1 MAFMLLFIDRKGA
14 PGGAQTQ
21 TAALSR
27 YAGELARE
35 GKLLRAGRL
44 GPEADG
50 ARVVVQDGKVHVT
63 EGPFADSH
71 EAIGG
76 FWLVEAASHDEA
88 VEIARRAHEL
98 GAPQADAR
106 HGAIDVHVLHT
117 RYSLAPDPGTGTP
130 YLLAFLNEPTLE
142 DCNGEKLEEMKAY
155 GAALERDGK
164 LFETTPLARE
174 GPPARI
180 ESRGGKT
187 LVTEGPFAEAKEVIG
202 GFSLLR
208 AASRD
213 EALDIARRY
222 PATRWG
228 TVELRAIA
236 ELG

>member
-1 MAFMLLFIDRKGA
+1 MAFMLLFIERKGA
-14 PGGAQTQ
+14 PGGAPAGSPEL
-21 TAALSR
+21 AAFAR
-27 YAGELARE
+27 ELARD
-35 GKLLRAGRL
+35 GKLLRSGRL

-50 ARVVVQDGKVHVT
+50 ARVVVQDGKTRVT
-63 EGPFADSH
+63 EGPFADSR

-76 FWLVEAASHDEA
+76 FWLVEAASQDEA
-88 VEIARRAHEL
+88 VAIARRAHEL

-117 RYSLAPDPGTGTP
+117 RYSVAPDPGNGTP
-130 YLLAFLNEPTLE
+130 YLLAFLNEPSLE

-155 GAALERDGK
+155 GAELERDGK
-164 LFETTPLARE
+164 LFETTPLKRD
-174 GPPARI
+174 GPPPRI

-208 AASRD
+208 AATRD

-222 PATRWG
+222 PAARWG